1 MLVALWGALLTIAV
15 HQGWQMPVWLNRGAP
30 TATPDAATTER
41 PPGEETAATADTVED
56 ASTRQPEPPKPP
68 PRDELPPPT
77 ARYRVCTSETPVLS
91 LVKLDDSLVV
101 AIHCGT
107 GIHLVH
113 LSADADPSRVALIA
127 LPTPSPSEHLAPVS
141 IVTADTNAD
150 GRNDLLIPVLTND
163 AWHHAVGRHVL
174 VLSRDTSGAFAAAQ
188 RVAAA
193 NPLAIVAGALDAN
206 AGDDFVVLHAGNDA
220 VKKPRESW
228 WFTGGNTPRR
238 THVAPVSAGSQQ
250 MVLADLDR
258 DSHLD
263 LVTLSTSD
271 ARLDILFG
279 NGNGTSAAS
288 LKLELPGC
296 TELLVADL
304 SGDAHPDVLCLGEQ
318 AALIEARSDRELSVQ
333 VISLAGERVHSLQ
346 AADLNADGR
355 LDLVGYAHPQLVRLE
370 RADGDRFEARLVSE
384 LRGTGFAPLAVL
396 IADVNLDDAL
406 DLVMLGKHPSDPSA
420 IDLAVVNDLTGSAL
434 FTVSDE
440 PMLIADAPLML
451 RPALQ

>member
-15 HQGWQMPVWLNRGAP
+15 HQGWQMPVWLSRGAP
-30 TATPDAATTER
+30 SATPDPATTER
-41 PPGEETAATADTVED
+41 PAGEEAAATNETADAATAG
-56 ASTRQPEPPKPP
+56 QPEPPVTPASE
-68 PRDELPPPT
+68 DLPLPA
-77 ARYRVCTSETPVLS
+77 ARYRVCTSERPALS
-91 LVKLDDSLVV
+91 LVKLDEALVV
-101 AIHCGT
+101 AVHCGT
-107 GIHLVH
+107 GIHLIH
-113 LSADADPSRVALIA
+113 LSEDAVPSRVALIA
-127 LPTPSPSEHLAPVS
+127 LPTPIPSERLAPVT
-141 IVTADTNAD
+141 IVSADTNAD
-150 GRNDLLIPVLTND
+150 GRDDLLVPVLTND

-174 VLSRDTSGAFAAAQ
+174 VLSRDTSGAFAPAQ
-188 RVAAA
+188 RVATA
-193 NPLAIVAGALDAN
+193 NPLAIVAGKLDAN

-220 VKKPRESW
+220 MKKPRESW

-238 THVAPVSAGSQQ
+238 THVAPVSAGSHQ
-250 MVLADLDR
+250 MVLVDLDR

-271 ARLDILFG
+271 ARLDVLFG
-279 NGNGTSAAS
+279 VGNGTSTAS

-296 TELLVADL
+296 AELLVADL
-304 SGDAHPDVLCLGEQ
+304 SGDSHPDVLCLGEQ
-318 AALIEARSDRELSVQ
+318 AALIEARGDRELSVKLL
-333 VISLAGERVHSLQ
+333 SLAGERVHSLQ

-370 RADGDRFEARLVSE
+370 RADDDRFEARLVSE

-420 IDLAVVNDLTGSAL
+420 IDLAVINDLSASAL
-434 FTVSDE
+434 FTVSEE